1 MIYNKNND
9 SHKEVKAPLFLGQQL
24 GLHDTINVRHPV
36 LEEIFQK
43 QKALDWSEFEV
54 DLSQDKND
62 FKTCP
67 VGMRDLMIKNLA
79 FQFELDSCASRA
91 TGSLIAPFI
100 SNPELWRCAIKIQE
114 IEVLHAVTYSHIAR
128 MCLEDPNELIDEVYK
143 NENIIKRA
151 NKVIDVFDDIHKL
164 GAYFTLNTDVVD
176 IKKTKI
182 AILKY
187 FAALYALERIQFM
200 ASFSATFSLVEQG
213 YFFGIAS
220 LVQKILNDEM
230 LHSQDFDKYVVKV
243 LSEEFKEEY
252 NDENV
257 KEEIKAIIDE
267 VVDSE
272 YQWAEYLFTEG
283 RSVIGLNEQLMKSW
297 VDFNALEVYS
307 AFGLVP
313 NFEIVQTNPIPF
325 MDRWMDI
332 DKIQNAN
339 QEMANTNYRLNSY
352 IDDTKG
358 VIERL

>member
-9 SHKEVKAPLFLGQQL
+9 SHKEAEAPLFLGQQL

-43 QKALDWSEFEV
+43 QKSVDWSEFEV

-67 VGMRDLMIKNLA
+67 VEMRDIMLKNLA

-91 TGSLIAPFI
+91 TGSLIAPFVT
-100 SNPELWRCAIKIQE
+100 NPELWRCAIKIQE
-114 IEVLHAVTYSHIAR
+114 IELLHAVTYSHIAR
-128 MCLEDPNELIDEVYK
+128 MCLEEPNDLIEESYK
-143 NENIIKRA
+143 NENIIARA
-151 NKVIDVFDDIHKL
+151 NKVVDVFEEIQKL
-164 GAYFTLNTDVVD
+164 GSLYILNPKSLDAKD
-176 IKKTKI
+176 LKK

-187 FAALYALERIQFM
+187 FAALYSLERIQFM
-200 ASFSATFSLVEQG
+200 SSFSATFALVEQG

-230 LHSQDFDKYVVKV
+230 IHSQDFDKYVVKV
-243 LSEEFKEEY
+243 LAEEFKEEY
-252 NDENV
+252 ADQEL
-257 KEEIKAIIDE
+257 KAAIKAIIDE

-272 YQWAEYLFTEG
+272 YQWADYLFTEG
-283 RSVIGLNEQLMKSW
+283 RSIVGLNSDLMKAW
-297 VDFNALEVYS
+297 VNFNAVEVYK
-307 AFGLVP
+307 AFDVECD
-313 NFEIVQTNPIPF
+313 FEILTTNPLPF
-325 MDRWMDI
+325 MDRWMEI

-352 IDDTKG
+352 LDDTKG
-358 VIERL
+358 LIERL